1 MSEDET
7 KSQSFDRVPVYYTTV
22 GEAETLVTALMTRV
36 EALEVSMREMV
47 TERAVD
53 QEKQKFIEDRFNRL
67 DLRLV
72 KIEGHVSRLVWLIIA
87 TIIGTGMS
95 LIMRGGLITI

>member
-1 MSEDET
+1 
-7 KSQSFDRVPVYYTTV
+7 
-22 GEAETLVTALMTRV
+22 MTRV
-36 EALEVSMREMV
+36 ETLELSMREMV

-95 LIMRGGLITI
+95 LIMRGGLITL